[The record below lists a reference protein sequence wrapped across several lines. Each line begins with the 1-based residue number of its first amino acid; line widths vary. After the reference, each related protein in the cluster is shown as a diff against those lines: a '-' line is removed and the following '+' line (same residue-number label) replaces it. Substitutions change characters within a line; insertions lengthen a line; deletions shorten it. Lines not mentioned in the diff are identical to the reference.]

1 MNFAVELLTY
11 HKPENKY
18 FIGSKPAGMQLI
30 EVRWAGLH
38 FVGVV
43 IDASRTF
50 HFFLQKLI
58 HDFLFPA
65 SKLVV
70 ESRVKKSE
78 L

>member
-38 FVGVV
+38 FVGVP
-43 IDASRTF
+43 IDANRTF
-50 HFFLQKLI
+50 HIFFAEI
-58 HDFLFPA
+58 
-65 SKLVV
+65 ST
-70 ESRVKKSE
+70 
-78 L
+78 